1 MSKNLV
7 VFLIGIIL
15 VVGISLVLLINL
27 TKKDTI
33 TSPIDEKNQKLIEED
48 QQVLSANM
56 KEYIDSSGFK
66 FKYPDNFAVATAN
79 QVNENVYSSLTIA
92 SDEMEN
98 KATIQVEATSSKSL
112 DDWLTQNPAKITK
125 ETLKKTKLADLEAKQ
140 YEKDGKIMTVAYDTG
155 VLFTITTELK
165 AKRETML
172 KLNETILT
180 TFAFAPPEST
190 DASSQTS
197 GAGEEEVFFEGEEI
211 IE

>member
-15 VVGISLVLLINL
+15 VIGISVVLLINL

-33 TSPIDEKNQKLIEED
+33 TSPIGEKNQKLIEEK
-48 QQVLSANM
+48 QQVLSENL

-66 FKYPDNFAVATAN
+66 FKYPDNFAVSTAN
-79 QVNENVYSSLTIA
+79 QINENVYSSLTIA
-92 SDEMEN
+92 SDGMEN
-98 KATIQVEATSSKSL
+98 KTTIQVETTSAKSL
-112 DDWLTQNPAKITK
+112 DGWLTQNPAKIKK
-125 ETLKKTKLADLEAKQ
+125 ETLKKIKLADLEAKQ
-140 YEKDGKIMTVAYDTG
+140 YEKNDKVITVAYDTG

-165 AKRETML
+165 ATRETML
-172 KLNETILT
+172 DLNETILT

-190 DASSQTS
+190 DASSQSS